1 MLQSRIRE
9 SLTARI
15 FLITVLILLGA
26 GAITFGFIAWAT
38 PSTYT
43 AVVNDELTQQVDAL
57 VEQLSST
64 AVDGAGSLLDAFIQS
79 TGAAAML
86 VGPDGKVADT
96 GSRLAVQAVYED
108 DSTVVTVSE
117 SDFSNSAAAGT
128 GQTGDAV
135 SVTMS
140 EQATITA
147 EVEFSGQTGT
157 YTLYVTPRMQAEN
170 LAVQALIQMAPWLL
184 LVLAAFSLLCALAY
198 SRYITRPIVRISGI
212 AEKMAE
218 LDFHWECGEQRR
230 DEIGKLGRSLDRLS
244 QRLSAALHELETA
257 NCALRGEVEREREL
271 DRQRMAFFSAASHEL
286 KTPVTILKGQLSGML
301 EGVGVYRDR
310 DKYLLRSLQV
320 TGRMEGLVREM
331 LEITRMEAGTASI
344 RQEPVDLSGLVR
356 RQLALDGALPE
367 QRGQK
372 VTAALAPG
380 ITVCGDAPLLS
391 KAVGNLLSNAAL
403 YAPEGAE
410 IRVWCG
416 LLDRCPALTVENT
429 GARISE
435 EALPHLFEAFY
446 REEGSRSRRTGGSG
460 LGLYLVK
467 MILERHHAA
476 CTIENLEDGVRATVR
491 FPRKTE

>member
-1 MLQSRIRE
+1 MLQNRIRE
-9 SLTARI
+9 SLTVRI

-64 AVDGAGSLLDAFIQS
+64 DVDGAGSLLDAFIQS
-79 TGAAAML
+79 TGTAAML
-86 VGPDGKVADT
+86 VGPDGKVTDT

-391 KAVGNLLSNAAL
+391 KAVETCSPMPPCML
-403 YAPEGAE
+403 
-410 IRVWCG
+410 R
-416 LLDRCPALTVENT
+416 R
-429 GARISE
+429 AR
-435 EALPHLFEAFY
+435 
-446 REEGSRSRRTGGSG
+446 RSAYG
-460 LGLYLVK
+460 
-467 MILERHHAA
+467 AA
-476 CTIENLEDGVRATVR
+476 CWTDARR
-491 FPRKTE
+491 

>member
-1 MLQSRIRE
+1 MLQNRIRE

-15 FLITVLILLGA
+15 FLITVMILLGA

-64 AVDGAGSLLDAFIQS
+64 DVDGAGSLLDAFIQS
-79 TGAAAML
+79 TGTAAML

-218 LDFHWECGEQRR
+218 LGLGFLGVEHFTVGTEETGVQVHRILLGA
-230 DEIGKLGRSLDRLS
+230 EI
-244 QRLSAALHELETA
+244 ALLEACT
-257 NCALRGEVEREREL
+257 
-271 DRQRMAFFSAASHEL
+271 
-286 KTPVTILKGQLSGML
+286 L
-301 EGVGVYRDR
+301 EGVPAGE
-310 DKYLLRSLQV
+310 YLLVSPPLKY
-320 TGRMEGLVREM
+320 GG
-331 LEITRMEAGTASI
+331 
-344 RQEPVDLSGLVR
+344 
-356 RQLALDGALPE
+356 LDGA
-367 QRGQK
+367 QAR
-372 VTAALAPG
+372 
-380 ITVCGDAPLLS
+380 PLL
-391 KAVGNLLSNAAL
+391 L
-403 YAPEGAE
+403 
-410 IRVWCG
+410 R
-416 LLDRCPALTVENT
+416 D
-429 GARISE
+429 
-435 EALPHLFEAFY
+435 
-446 REEGSRSRRTGGSG
+446 
-460 LGLYLVK
+460 
-467 MILERHHAA
+467 
-476 CTIENLEDGVRATVR
+476 
-491 FPRKTE
+491 